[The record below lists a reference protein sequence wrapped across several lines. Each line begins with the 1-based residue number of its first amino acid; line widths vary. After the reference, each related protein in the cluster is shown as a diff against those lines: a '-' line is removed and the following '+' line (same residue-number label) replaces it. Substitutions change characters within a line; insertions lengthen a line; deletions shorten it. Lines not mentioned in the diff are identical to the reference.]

1 MAVVAGVVFFRVRAL
16 LSGNDVAT
24 QRSFFHDG
32 GPAPAAFLES
42 CRAYSS
48 PERIAQ
54 QAQHQGEHIDRS
66 RHGTTQAGEAVIRGN
81 VAQASTLE
89 AIYSGVGYQND
100 VPPPNMN
107 CCTMSYLP
115 FVIGTA

>member
-48 PERIAQ
+48 PAIFAARTP
-54 QAQHQGEHIDRS
+54 S
-66 RHGTTQAGEAVIRGN
+66 
-81 VAQASTLE
+81 ASLNKPSTK
-89 AIYSGVGYQND
+89 ASI
-100 VPPPNMN
+100 
-107 CCTMSYLP
+107 
-115 FVIGTA
+115 